1 MLNLIFE
8 FFIII
13 IVIICAYIHIDVND
27 DGQISLSVLF
37 FLIFHFNFRG
47 KKDTKASIR
56 LNRDGKELD
65 FTVVRKPFRLKG
77 K

>member
-1 MLNLIFE
+1 MSITFYCKLIL
-8 FFIII
+8 FFISS
-13 IVIICAYIHIDVND
+13 Y
-27 DGQISLSVLF
+27 F
-37 FLIFHFNFRG
+37 FSCCRG

-65 FTVVRKPFRLKG
+65 FTVVRKAFRLKG